1 MVVGTLIDIDV
12 NRNVHLLDVTVTR
25 PLTPLISFK
34 RVCLRYTN
42 VRYVRVPDEI
52 DVMETIRQDI
62 RQMNPKPSD
71 IVGGGQKKK
80 ISRQRDREQN
90 LPPLRPETNYP

>member
-1 MVVGTLIDIDV
+1 MCSSDLM
-12 NRNVHLLDVTVTR
+12 
-25 PLTPLISFK
+25 SFK

-52 DVMETIRQDI
+52 DVLETIRQDI

-71 IVGGGQKKK
+71 IVGGGQKKRP
-80 ISRQRDREQN
+80 SRRQRDHEQN